1 MRIFSALSGLLLAG
15 AAFAQNSSS
24 SCSPKSGDVQVVQ
37 FGWALQYLAER
48 YYSAQPLNQT
58 FLNSVTNSSRAN
70 YYNNF
75 QGIQRQ
81 NRLGVRA
88 VQQLGSQVSGFSA
101 PRCNYTFPSASDGET
116 WVKNALKLEQSITG
130 ALIGLSG
137 YTQSPEVSFLL
148 ARLSAEHNGHAYY
161 IASQQQGTVFP
172 TNSSSLVPAYTP
184 DWVLQNGTQPGK
196 LGTYLKN
203 CVSPPSSPCGEKL
216 KIGPLIGTFGSNS
229 TNSTSNSSASASP
242 SAGLFAKMF

>member
-1 MRIFSALSGLLLAG
+1 MRIFSALSGLLMAG
-15 AAFAQNSSS
+15 AAFAQNS

-58 FLNSVTNSSRAN
+58 FLNSVTNSTRAN
-70 YYNNF
+70 YAANF

-88 VQQLGSQVSGFSA
+88 VQQLGSKVSGFSA

-116 WVKNALKLEQSITG
+116 WVKNTLMLEQSICG
-130 ALIGLSG
+130 AMIGLSG
-137 YTQSPEVSFLL
+137 YTQTPEVSFLL
-148 ARLSAEHNGHAYY
+148 SRLSAEHSGFAHY
-161 IASQQQGTVFP
+161 IASQQQGVVFP

-184 DWVLQNGTQPGK
+184 DWVLQSGNQPGK
-196 LGTYLKN
+196 LGSYLMN

-216 KIGPLIGTFGSNS
+216 NVGPLVGTFGSNTTS
-229 TNSTSNSSASASP
+229 GTNSSSSASP
-242 SAGLFAKMF
+242 SASLFARAF